1 MLTVMS
7 GLDPHI
13 INKHLD
19 EIKRGSMSFGL
30 FCYKFLK
37 WFGINLHLVNS
48 RSLIK
53 TWPTLKC

>member
-53 TWPTLKC
+53 T